1 MSALIFSV
9 YALGAL
15 TIISFVV
22 FAILLLKY
30 LFAVPQPPQA
40 PPGGPVDQLQA
51 IDIQK
56 ILNSARELLDSLNKA
71 KPVAIAALI
80 TILFLVAWL
89 VALSLLVSAQA
100 PH

>member
-1 MSALIFSV
+1 MTALIFSV

-15 TIISFVV
+15 TIISFIV

-40 PPGGPVDQLQA
+40 GGPVDQLQA
-51 IDIQK
+51 INIQQ
-56 ILNSARELLDSLNKA
+56 ILNRARELLDSLNKA

-89 VALSLLVSAQA
+89 FALSLLVSAQM